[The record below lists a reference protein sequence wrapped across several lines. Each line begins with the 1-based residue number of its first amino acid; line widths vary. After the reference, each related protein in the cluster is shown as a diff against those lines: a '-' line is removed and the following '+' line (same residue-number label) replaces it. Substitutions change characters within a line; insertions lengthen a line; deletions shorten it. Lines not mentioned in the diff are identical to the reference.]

1 MTGIQQIAIAV
12 VQHQDQFLA
21 GPRAADQVLAGY
33 WEFPGGKIK
42 PGESAEQ
49 AAIRECHEETGLEV
63 QVVGQ
68 YPEVTHTYE
77 HGTLHLFFL
86 DCRLSTDATSPLP
99 PFGWIPRDTLHEHTF
114 PEANQSLLALLIPG
128 ENQSR

>member
-21 GPRAADQVLAGY
+21 GPRAQDQVLAGY
-33 WEFPGGKIK
+33 WEFPGGKIE

-49 AAIRECHEETGLEV
+49 AAIRECREETGLEI

-68 YPEVTHTYE
+68 YPEVTHTYD

-86 DCRLSTDATSPLP
+86 DCRPATDPTSPLP
-99 PFGWIPRDTLHEHTF
+99 PFGWIPREELHQHAF
-114 PEANQSLLALLIPG
+114 PEANQSLLALLISG